1 MKCLNKKQ
9 KMNRRYIVVT
19 ACKDE
24 GDNLPNLIQS
34 VASQTLR
41 PVLWVI
47 ADDGSTDSTPEI
59 IKEAKEKYSWIKSI
73 QMDSSKRD
81 LGLHLASIVREGFDF
96 AAEHC
101 KKNGIDYNYVGNLDG
116 DLTLEHTFFEN
127 ILRGFEKDPE
137 LGVASG
143 GTKHIIGD
151 RIRYAK
157 VEEDEPSGGHMLIRR
172 KCFEDCGGFPLS
184 YAMDSVLKAKARLRG
199 WQTKRFEESI
209 ATEIRDVN
217 SAEGYWRGF
226 VYKGEASYYLNLNPL
241 HVMIRAIIYSFRRPH
256 YTGIAYIMGYLSDF
270 IQRKEKIEDD
280 EIKKYFWNK
289 WKKVIKKGSD
299 F

>member
-1 MKCLNKKQ
+1 
-9 KMNRRYIVVT
+9 MNSRRYIVVT
-19 ACKDE
+19 PCRNEEK
-24 GDNLPNLIQS
+24 NLPNLVQS
-34 VASQTLR
+34 IVAQTIR
-41 PVLWVI
+41 PALWVI
-47 ADDGSTDSTPEI
+47 VDDGSTDSTPEI
-59 IKEAKEKYSWIKSI
+59 IKEAVKKNEWIKGI
-73 QMDSSKRD
+73 RLNSSKRD
-81 LGLHLASIVREGFDF
+81 LGLHLASIVRRGFDF
-96 AAEHC
+96 AVEYC

-116 DLTLEHTFFEN
+116 DLTLEHSFFEN
-127 ILRGFEKDPE
+127 ILKGFEKDPE

-151 RIRYAK
+151 RIKYAK
-157 VEEDEPSGGHMLIRR
+157 IEVDEPSGGHMLIRR

-199 WQTKRFEESI
+199 WKTKRFEESI

-226 VYKGEASYYLNLNPL
+226 VYKGETSYYLNHNPL
-241 HVMIRAIIYSFRRPH
+241 HVMIRTILYLFRRP
-256 YTGIAYIMGYLSDF
+256 YYIGIAYIIGYLSDF

-289 WKKVIKKGSD
+289 GKKIIKKKLSVR
-299 F
+299 